1 MEMVT
6 MSNKQQIEKVVRRLV
21 QSHFEI
27 EPNIDEIVWFRD
39 GENQEIHLIEINR
52 DTLPTGNV
60 EVFSF
65 APTQDV
71 PFPVRIADI
80 TPQEW
85 KQAQSGNIPLPPGW
99 TLRQI
104 QIFHR

>member
-1 MEMVT
+1 
-6 MSNKQQIEKVVRRLV
+6 MSNEQQIEKVVRQLV

-27 EPNIDEIVWFRD
+27 EPSIDEIVWFRD
-39 GENQEIHLIEINR
+39 GEEQEIRLIEINR
-52 DTLPTGNV
+52 DTLPTRSV

-80 TPQEW
+80 TPQEKKGANW
-85 KQAQSGNIPLPPGW
+85 KHHPATWVDVTANTNISEVK
-99 TLRQI
+99 
-104 QIFHR
+104 

>member
-1 MEMVT
+1 
-6 MSNKQQIEKVVRRLV
+6 VRQLV

-27 EPNIDEIVWFRD
+27 ENNIDEIVWFQD
-39 GENQEIHLIEINR
+39 EVDKEIRLIEINR
-52 DTLPTGNV
+52 DTFPTGSV

-71 PFPVRIADI
+71 PFPLRIADI

-85 KQAQSGNIPLPPGW
+85 KRVQSGNIPLPPGW

-104 QIFHR
+104 QIFRR